1 MASVPDRAHNPNRVL
16 KLKHEMLIKRPEAQV
31 GISKERT
38 VLHHD
43 GAHASIEGPARMS
56 GIGKASELGKI
67 FAAIK
72 ATKPND

>member
-1 MASVPDRAHNPNRVL
+1 MSAVPDRAHNPNRVL
-16 KLKHEMLIKRPEAQV
+16 KLKNEMLIKRPDAKV

-43 GAHASIEGPARMS
+43 GAHVSMEGPARMS

-67 FAAIK
+67 FAAIRES
-72 ATKPND
+72 KPND